1 MHVTALLLAAIVVV
15 ALDQST
21 KSLALVKLREGRVV
35 GIGFVAI
42 RTVLNRRMGWII
54 WNSEAAPV
62 LLLLVEFALLVAVVQ
77 FGGFFTDAVAPA
89 ALGAALG
96 GASSNLID
104 RLWRGGV
111 VDFIDL
117 KVWPVFNLADVA
129 IVLGVLIS
137 AFQL

>member
-1 MHVTALLLAAIVVV
+1 MQVALLLLAASLVI

-21 KSLALVKLREGRVV
+21 KSLALAMLRAERNVH
-35 GIGFVAI
+35 IGFIAL

-54 WNSEAAPV
+54 WNSEAVPV
-62 LLLLVEFALLVAVVQ
+62 LLLLVEFVLLVAVVQ
-77 FGGFFTDAVAPA
+77 FGGVFTGSLAPA

-96 GASSNLID
+96 GAGSNVID
-104 RLWRGGV
+104 RLRRGAV

-137 AFQL
+137 ALQL

>member
-1 MHVTALLLAAIVVV
+1 MHVATLLLAAIVIV

-21 KSLALVKLREGRVV
+21 KSLALAKLREGRVV

-62 LLLLVEFALLVAVVQ
+62 LLLLVEFVLLAAVVQ
-77 FGGFFTDAVAPA
+77 FGGFFTDAVAPT

>member
-1 MHVTALLLAAIVVV
+1 MHVAALLLAAIVVA

-21 KSLALVKLREGRVV
+21 KSLALATLREGRVV
-35 GIGFVAI
+35 GIGFVAM

-62 LLLLVEFALLVAVVQ
+62 LLLVVEFAILVAVVQ

-104 RLWRGGV
+104 ACGV
-111 VDFIDL
+111 AG
-117 KVWPVFNLADVA
+117 W
-129 IVLGVLIS
+129 S
-137 AFQL
+137 TSST

>member
-1 MHVTALLLAAIVVV
+1 MHVAALLLAATVIV

-21 KSLALVKLREGRVV
+21 KALALAKLREGRVV

-62 LLLLVEFALLVAVVQ
+62 VLLLVEFVLLAAVVQ
-77 FGGFFTDAVAPA
+77 FGGFFTDAVAPT

>member
-1 MHVTALLLAAIVVV
+1 MHVTALLLAAIVIV

-21 KSLALVKLREGRVV
+21 KSLALAKLREGRVV
-35 GIGFVAI
+35 AVGFVAI
-42 RTVLNRRMGWII
+42 RTVLNRHMGWII
-54 WNSEAAPV
+54 GNSEAAPV
-62 LLLLVEFALLVAVVQ
+62 LLLLVEFVLLAAVVQ
-77 FGGFFTDAVAPA
+77 FSGFFTDAVAPT

-117 KVWPVFNLADVA
+117 KIWPVFNLADVA

-137 AFQL
+137 ALQL

>member
-1 MHVTALLLAAIVVV
+1 MHVATLLLAAIVIV

-21 KSLALVKLREGRVV
+21 KSLALAKLREGRVV

-62 LLLLVEFALLVAVVQ
+62 LLLLVEFVLLAAVVQ
-77 FGGFFTDAVAPA
+77 FGGFFTDAVAPT

-111 VDFIDL
+111 VDLIDL